1 MNSEYNK
8 IDDIFRKALE
18 GASEQPSAGLWRR
31 ISGRLLWKEVA
42 SFNFI
47 NFPAGWAGVAAAG
60 ILAATI
66 MIYNFPETSPENIPS
81 PNISEKTI
89 VDEEQKSASKPD
101 LVDGN
106 IGINSSATETK
117 RSESSTVQGNHT
129 DKNSALTVDEKSSAA
144 VELQNPSTK
153 ARQDQ
158 KANNAGTG
166 FQKNTASSKLPDN
179 PVSDNVVTESAAT
192 IAATQ
197 SSASLKTIEGHQQPA
212 FSSDENI
219 LAEQRR
225 EALAISQ
232 LEKRKTLLNPENN
245 ATGLNEISNSGEGL
259 VFTPGTEMMMMK
271 ERSSGKIQK
280 MHSLSFSL
288 GQFFKGKYKPPK
300 RDYEK
305 LNSAKYHGS
314 NHILSLAAYF
324 APEMTEYE
332 RTASTSREQNYIGG
346 LAVNYSRLN
355 YLLQGGFELCYSYD
369 LGDYMVHMETFDS
382 TGYYNDIGSFTIDP
396 ENPDSIIFNTVPV
409 AVWDSVP
416 HQAHE
421 QTQNQYTY
429 LQFPFMIG
437 YKAYERGLF
446 SAYIKTGPSFSFLLN
461 RIEPTLNYY
470 NPNATVQ
477 NIDNYTPTRMNTSIQ
492 ILVSLLLQFQPT
504 EKFGIMVEP
513 TYRYYLRSVYEV
525 QGSSLKNP
533 YGIGIRG
540 GIFYNF

>member
-1 MNSEYNK
+1 MDSEYNK

-18 GASEQPSAGLWRR
+18 GATEQPSAGLWRR

-42 SFNFI
+42 RFNFT
-47 NFPAGWAGVAAAG
+47 NFPAGWVGVAAAG
-60 ILAATI
+60 ILAATM
-66 MIYNFPETSPENIPS
+66 MIYNFSETAPENIPS

-89 VDEEQKSASKPD
+89 VDEAQKSSSQPG
-101 LVDGN
+101 LIDGN
-106 IGINSSATETK
+106 SRINASATETK
-117 RSESSTVQGNHT
+117 PSENNPLQDNRT
-129 DKNSALTVDEKSSAA
+129 DKNTAVADDEKSST
-144 VELQNPSTK
+144 ETESQNSSST

-158 KANNAGTG
+158 QTNNAGAG
-166 FQKNTASSKLPDN
+166 FQNNAASSKLPDN
-179 PVSDNVVTESAAT
+179 QISNTVVPKSTTA
-192 IAATQ
+192 IAAAQ
-197 SSASLKTIEGHQQPA
+197 STASLKTIEGHQQPA
-212 FSSDENI
+212 LSSDENI

-225 EALAISQ
+225 ETHEINQ
-232 LEKRKTLLNPENN
+232 LEKRKGLINPDNN
-245 ATGLNEISNSGEGL
+245 TTGLDEIPNSGEGL
-259 VFTPGTEMMMMK
+259 VITPGTEMMMMK

-305 LNSAKYHGS
+305 LNSSKYHGS
-314 NHILSLAAYF
+314 NHIISLAAYF

-421 QTQNQYTY
+421 QTQNQYSY
-429 LQFPFMIG
+429 LQLPFMIG

-461 RIEPTLNYY
+461 RKEPTLNYY

>member
-1 MNSEYNK
+1 MNSEYDK

-18 GASEQPSAGLWRR
+18 GATEQPPAGLWRR
-31 ISGRLLWKEVA
+31 ISARLLWKEVA
-42 SFNFI
+42 HFNFI
-47 NFPAGWAGVAAAG
+47 NFPTGWAGMAAAG

-66 MIYNFPETSPENIPS
+66 MIYNFQETAPENIPS
-81 PNISEKTI
+81 TTISEKTI
-89 VDEEQKSASKPD
+89 VDEAQKPSSQPV
-101 LVDGN
+101 LVDEN
-106 IGINSSATETK
+106 TEINSSATETK
-117 RSESSTVQGNHT
+117 PAASKTFQGNLT
-129 DKNSALTVDEKSSAA
+129 DKNTAVVDEEKSLAAA
-144 VELQNPSTK
+144 VSQNPSSI

-158 KANNAGTG
+158 KANNTGAG
-166 FQKNTASSKLPDN
+166 FQNNTATSKLPDN
-179 PVSDNVVTESAAT
+179 PVSGNVVTESAAA
-192 IAATQ
+192 IAAARSTGE
-197 SSASLKTIEGHQQPA
+197 LKTNEGHQQPA
-212 FSSDENI
+212 LSSNENI
-219 LAEQRR
+219 LPEQQR
-225 EALAISQ
+225 EALEINQ
-232 LEKRKTLLNPENN
+232 LEKRKGLINPENK
-245 ATGLNEISNSGEGL
+245 ATGLDENPNSGEGL
-259 VFTPGTEMMMMK
+259 VLTGNTVVNNY
-271 ERSSGKIQK
+271 ERSTGKIQK

-305 LNSAKYHGS
+305 LNSSKYRGS
-314 NHILSLAAYF
+314 NHIISLAAYF

-332 RTASTSREQNYIGG
+332 RTASTSQEQNYIGG

-396 ENPDSIIFNTVPV
+396 QNPDSIIFNTVPV

-416 HQAHE
+416 HQALQ
-421 QTQNQYTY
+421 QTQNEYTY

-446 SAYIKTGPSFSFLLN
+446 SAYIKTGPCFSFLLN

-540 GIFYNF
+540 GVFYNF

>member
-1 MNSEYNK
+1 MDSEYNK

-18 GASEQPSAGLWRR
+18 GATEQPSAGLWRR

-47 NFPAGWAGVAAAG
+47 NFPTGWAGMAAAG

-66 MIYNFPETSPENIPS
+66 IIYNFQETAPENITS
-81 PNISEKTI
+81 TTISEKTI
-89 VDEEQKSASKPD
+89 FDEAQKPSSQPV
-101 LVDGN
+101 LVDGKT
-106 IGINSSATETK
+106 GINSSATETK
-117 RSESSTVQGNHT
+117 PSENNAFQDNRT
-129 DKNSALTVDEKSSAA
+129 DKNTAVADEEKSSAA
-144 VELQNPSTK
+144 TVSQNPSSI

-158 KANNAGTG
+158 KADNAGAG
-166 FQKNTASSKLPDN
+166 FQKNTTSSKLTDN
-179 PVSDNVVTESAAT
+179 PVSGNVVTESAAA
-192 IAATQ
+192 IAAAQ
-197 SSASLKTIEGHQQPA
+197 STGKFKTDEGHQQSTL
-212 FSSDENI
+212 SSNENI

-225 EALAISQ
+225 EALEISQ
-232 LEKRKTLLNPENN
+232 LEKRKGLINTENN
-245 ATGLNEISNSGEGL
+245 AAGLDEIPSSGEGL
-259 VFTPGTEMMMMK
+259 VLTGNTVVNSY
-271 ERSSGKIQK
+271 ERSTGKIQK

-305 LNSAKYHGS
+305 LNSSKYHGS
-314 NHILSLAAYF
+314 NHIISLAAYF

-346 LAVNYSRLN
+346 VAVNYSRLN

-369 LGDYMVHMETFDS
+369 IGDYMVHMETFDS

-416 HQAHE
+416 HQALQ